1 MGDYLREQYGE
12 PPRLTY
18 KNNGIKMKKA
28 FRFLAALFILFVVC
42 AWTLKGL
49 EYLTEKTRQVR
60 LDADYTEVMLRAYRD

>member
-1 MGDYLREQYGE
+1 
-12 PPRLTY
+12 
-18 KNNGIKMKKA
+18 MKKA

-60 LDADYTEVMLRAYRD
+60 LDADYTEVMLRTYRD